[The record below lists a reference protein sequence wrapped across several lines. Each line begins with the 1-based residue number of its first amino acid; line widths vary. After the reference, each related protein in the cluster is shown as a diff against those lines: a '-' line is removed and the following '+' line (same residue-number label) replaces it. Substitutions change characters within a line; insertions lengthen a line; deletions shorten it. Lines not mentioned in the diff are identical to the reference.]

1 MCVCV
6 CVCVYINIYKCML
19 CIYIYITSETF
30 IYIRNLRNRVL
41 GPWLHA
47 NDLPSATHLSLFG
60 SPPTNLSLSRTWSW
74 LKSVCVTF
82 EWRWVKL
89 LCQNLSVTNYIHEHF
104 VDYKRHPT
112 FEYHE
117 LHPRRFRGPQYHPC
131 IRRPRAT
138 LATGSVLVVCRIIHT
153 INIQNRER
161 ARDFSNRSSACGG
174 LYMYI
179 QQTTSIYIHIHTHTT
194 YATQPSRITLTYAT
208 QPTHESH

>member
-1 MCVCV
+1 
-6 CVCVYINIYKCML
+6 
-19 CIYIYITSETF
+19 
-30 IYIRNLRNRVL
+30 
-41 GPWLHA
+41 
-47 NDLPSATHLSLFG
+47 
-60 SPPTNLSLSRTWSW
+60 
-74 LKSVCVTF
+74 
-82 EWRWVKL
+82 
-89 LCQNLSVTNYIHEHF
+89 LSVTNYIHEHF

-153 INIQNRER
+153 INIQNRES

-179 QQTTSIYIHIHTHTT
+179 QYTYTYSHNLRYSTFTNHTNLRYST
-194 YATQPSRITLTYAT
+194 YSRITLTYIYIYVYIYIYIYICVCVCVCVCVCIVIYIYLVICIY
-208 QPTHESH
+208 SYIWLYMVIVMYIYVYM